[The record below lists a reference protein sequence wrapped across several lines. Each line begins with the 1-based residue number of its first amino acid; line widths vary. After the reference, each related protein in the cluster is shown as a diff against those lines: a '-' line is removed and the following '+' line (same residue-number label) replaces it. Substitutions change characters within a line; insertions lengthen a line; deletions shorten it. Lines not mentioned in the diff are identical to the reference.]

1 MRESSITKQLTAGP
15 GSPLALAIGGE
26 IRRRRIAAGL
36 SQAEVGR
43 PLTRAFVSAVEHGHA
58 VPSLASLVIL
68 AERLATDAATLLGS
82 VNHGSTAVYDGAH
95 GDDST

>member
-1 MRESSITKQLTAGP
+1 MRESSITKQSAAGP
-15 GSPLALAIGGE
+15 GSPLAVAIGRE

-36 SQAEVGR
+36 SQTEVGR

-58 VPSLASLVIL
+58 VPSLASLVML

-82 VNHGSTAVYDGAH
+82 VNRGSTGVYDGEHA
-95 GDDST
+95 DEPT

>member
-1 MRESSITKQLTAGP
+1 MRESSIAKQSAAGP
-15 GSPLALAIGGE
+15 GTPLAVAIGQE

-36 SQAEVGR
+36 SQAEVGG
-43 PLTRAFVSAVEHGHA
+43 PFSRAFVSAVEHGHA

-68 AERLATDAATLLGS
+68 ADRLATDAATLLGS
-82 VNHGSTAVYDGAH
+82 VNHGSTGVYDGGN